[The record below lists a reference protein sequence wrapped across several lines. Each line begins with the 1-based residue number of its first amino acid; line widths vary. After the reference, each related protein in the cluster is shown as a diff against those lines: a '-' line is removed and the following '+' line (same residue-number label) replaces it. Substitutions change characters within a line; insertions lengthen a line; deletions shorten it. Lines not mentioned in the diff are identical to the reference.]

1 MKEIKTKKVAK
12 DFAHSSRVILERTPE
27 TVLLFKPEIHPGG
40 VRGRIIR
47 FKKDHKGEWGKLTE
61 SDFKKVDLPVG
72 SKIEIEL
79 PTEALSSLLES
90 VEIRREIVKQGI
102 KSGEK
107 SYIVADKDNVVVVD
121 DKTKREIFEKIL
133 KKGYSDELWQL
144 LRESEPELATRLSVG
159 HIHAEKQ
166 KTVKELRSRLGQKFP
181 ETKGKD
187 SWQRWI
193 YENNWVF
200 GVNYVEV
207 IEKARI
213 SISGCIPDYLFLAA
227 DGFVDIL
234 EIKLP
239 EEEVILEDS
248 NHTGSYKWSAKS
260 NEAIGQ
266 VVTYINEVDRFQLDL
281 KKEIKRVYGSEV
293 SFVKPRSFILIGN
306 KTGWDEFK
314 REALRKLNFALHGI
328 EILTYSD
335 LLRRAERITQTYKE
349 EEQAKRES
357 LII

>member
-1 MKEIKTKKVAK
+1 M
-12 DFAHSSRVILERTPE
+12 
-27 TVLLFKPEIHPGG
+27 
-40 VRGRIIR
+40 
-47 FKKDHKGEWGKLTE
+47 
-61 SDFKKVDLPVG
+61 
-72 SKIEIEL
+72 
-79 PTEALSSLLES
+79 
-90 VEIRREIVKQGI
+90 
-102 KSGEK
+102 
-107 SYIVADKDNVVVVD
+107 
-121 DKTKREIFEKIL
+121 
-133 KKGYSDELWQL
+133 
-144 LRESEPELATRLSVG
+144 
-159 HIHAEKQ
+159 
-166 KTVKELRSRLGQKFP
+166 
-181 ETKGKD
+181 
-187 SWQRWI
+187 
-193 YENNWVF
+193 
-200 GVNYVEV
+200 
-207 IEKARI
+207 
-213 SISGCIPDYLFLAA
+213 
-227 DGFVDIL
+227 
-234 EIKLP
+234 
-239 EEEVILEDS
+239 EDS